1 MPQESSSIVKA
12 LLSLPIFQAE
22 WVLYL
27 LLGLSLASIAVM
39 LERWIFYYRRRLDL
53 ETVKHAFGKALD
65 RGDFEA
71 AAKVLAD
78 HKGLATDV
86 VLVGLRAHEKGPESV
101 EDLIA
106 GALGHERG
114 IYERRLGFLATLAS
128 NAPYIGLFGTVLG
141 IVKAFKDLAS
151 NMAEASS
158 SVMGGIAEAL
168 VATAVGLVVAIP
180 AVVAF
185 NVFKGKVADAV
196 TDCQLLARLL
206 LARLKAE
213 DAAPAASEEA

>member
-1 MPQESSSIVKA
+1 M
-12 LLSLPIFQAE
+12 
-22 WVLYL
+22 
-27 LLGLSLASIAVM
+27 
-39 LERWIFYYRRRLDL
+39 
-53 ETVKHAFGKALD
+53 
-65 RGDFEA
+65 
-71 AAKVLAD
+71 
-78 HKGLATDV
+78 
-86 VLVGLRAHEKGPESV
+86 
-101 EDLIA
+101 
-106 GALGHERG
+106 
-114 IYERRLGFLATLAS
+114 IYARRLGFLATLDS

-185 NVFKGKVADAV
+185 NVFKGTVADAV

-213 DAAPAASEEA
+213 DAIPAAAAEEG